1 MTLFQNTLRQAAIAG
16 VAMLTT
22 AVAFGTV
29 VTPAPAQAETGVYYR
44 ATLAQPVEKRTEVI
58 RGGTFICSGTVCV
71 GTKARSRPELVCERL
86 GRAFGT
92 VSSFSFNGKELADS
106 SMLHPDSWRRV
117 NQMYTMSSPR

>member
-1 MTLFQNTLRQAAIAG
+1 MTLFQNTIRQATIAG
-16 VAMLTT
+16 VALLTT
-22 AVAFGTV
+22 AVTFGTV
-29 VTPAPAQAETGVYYR
+29 VTPTPAQAETGVYYR

-92 VSSFSFNGKELADS
+92 VSSFSFNGKELDAEALASCKVD
-106 SMLHPDSWRRV
+106 
-117 NQMYTMSSPR
+117 

>member
-71 GTKARSRPELVCERL
+71 GTKARSRPELVCQKVASEFGPVATFSYDSREL
-86 GRAFGT
+86 EADALAACRADG
-92 VSSFSFNGKELADS
+92 
-106 SMLHPDSWRRV
+106 
-117 NQMYTMSSPR
+117 